1 MYATVYHCALQDSA
15 ADHLDRAQGEMH
27 SNDGDS
33 VPPRWRLSPSHREL
47 LNDALKSATQQLV
60 VTEEMRSAIKE
71 ICTSREKLAHEHEDP
86 LIAFKLGIVDAA
98 NAAGVRPSPE
108 RNDLLAKLVTVYI
121 EEFYSSANAS
131 TDDSRRKGAQ
141 GFAPDS

>member
-1 MYATVYHCALQDSA
+1 M
-15 ADHLDRAQGEMH
+15 DRAQREMH

-47 LNDALKSATQQLV
+47 LNDALKSARQQLV
-60 VTEEMRSAIKE
+60 VTKQMRSAIEE
-71 ICTSREKLAHEHEDP
+71 ICTSREKLAHEHEDS

-108 RNDLLAKLVTVYI
+108 RNDLLAKLVAVYT
-121 EEFYSSANAS
+121 EQLYNSANAS
-131 TDDSRRKGAQ
+131 TDDSKRKGAPD
-141 GFAPDS
+141 FASDS